1 MMVRWRPR
9 RTPAPAAA
17 RLAVFDSARAVVL
30 DGARGLADLD
40 PPVRRPLAAEF
51 GARALSDRICPAEM
65 ADGTVALFA
74 LAEHVGSDQADEL
87 SRRIESAGRR
97 MADPPRYVLSAALLL
112 ALARGGAGQP
122 ATSFPRERT
131 PTALAGVFQDMV
143 EWGVRHGASD
153 LHLNV
158 CRDEAESEVRYTL
171 AGRYIAPERFRRMPT
186 ALLLDVLAVA
196 WMDIRGGNGAVFDPL
211 AEQQGSLLRQV
222 DGRDITLRWASL
234 AADRGPSVC
243 LRFLERHA
251 RPRPASL
258 EALGYR
264 RDQVEQIERVMRSEG
279 GAIVFAGTV
288 GSGKSTTLATLI
300 AGLPPHR
307 KVITLEEPVEYR
319 IEHAVQNTIGRY
331 LDREAHDG
339 YAAKLRALKR
349 SAMTDVLLGEIRDAE
364 TGRAFMDLAG
374 SGVNVY
380 TTVHAPSAAGIVDR
394 LASEFVGIPR
404 DFLQTP
410 GILKLLVFQALLPTL
425 CPACAMPALAHH
437 LARGGTRPAAYWEHW
452 LAGIESAW
460 PCSRE
465 ALRLRNE
472 AGCGQCRVAQLP
484 ELAGYRG
491 RTVAAECLEP
501 GLPRGALVPHVP
513 GRGAMAHAMDKAL
526 RGEIDPR
533 DVEVRFMAFETLAL
547 REGRLP

>member
-122 ATSFPRERT
+122 AASFPRERT

-243 LRFLERHA
+243 LRFLERSA
-251 RPRPASL
+251 RPRPTSL

-264 RDQVEQIERVMRSEG
+264 GDQVEQIERIMRSEG

-288 GSGKSTTLATLI
+288 GSGKSTTLAALI
-300 AGLPPHR
+300 ASLPPHR
-307 KVITLEEPVEYR
+307 KVVTLEEPVEYR

-331 LDREAHDG
+331 LDRDAHDG

-394 LASEFVGIPR
+394 LASEFIGIPR

-425 CPACAMPALAHH
+425 CPACAIPAQADY
-437 LARGGTRPAAYWEHW
+437 LARGGTRTTAYWECW

-460 PCSRE
+460 PCSRQ
-465 ALRLRNE
+465 ALRLRNQ
-472 AGCGQCRVAQLP
+472 AGCAQCRIPQLP

-501 GLPRGALVPHVP
+501 GLPQSGLVSPAAR
-513 GRGAMAHAMDKAL
+513 RGAMAHAMEKAL